1 MQSYYS
7 FYGSPL
13 HLILEDEIADGYNRA
28 AKAFYDAQKAHL
40 ERTGTRWDPSEPL
53 WIETTD
59 EDQAA
64 YAAVGKIINLLIEV
78 NGGGLQIPE
87 EEMTDDYLVKLI

>member
-28 AKAFYDAQKAHL
+28 AKAFYEAQEAHL
-40 ERTGTRWDPSEPL
+40 ERTGTRWDHSEPL
-53 WIETTD
+53 LMHTTD
-59 EDQAA
+59 KDQAA
-64 YAAVGKIINLLIEV
+64 FDAVGSIINVLAEV
-78 NGGGLQIPE
+78 NGGGLDIPE
-87 EEMTDDYLVKLI
+87 EEITEDYLIKLT